1 MVIINTGEEVIKMR
15 HKTYVTINITP
26 ETQKKNLN
34 KLLQKVKINERTI
47 DKYKKKKSS
56 I

>member
-1 MVIINTGEEVIKMR
+1 MR

-34 KLLQKVKINERTI
+34 KILQKVKTNERAI
-47 DKYKKKKSS
+47 DKYNKKNSP